1 MESQH
6 VVKSYD
12 EELRRLRNTITEMG
26 GLAESQLATAIDAV
40 VKRDSELAASV
51 VEGDARVDQL
61 QRDSD
66 NLAIRLLAL
75 RQPMARDLR
84 EILAALKIASDLER
98 VADYAANV
106 AKRAIALNQTPPVRP
121 VYALPR
127 MAQLAQL
134 LIKDVIDAYVA
145 RDADRAYA
153 VWMRDA
159 ELDEMYSSL
168 FRELLTYMMED
179 PRNISAC
186 THLLFM
192 AKNIERIG
200 DHATNI
206 AEDLYY
212 LVHGTPLTEACRRS
226 HPPATQ
232 GVECSRER
240 RHCADGPL
248 GRLRDRSPPVNSRAA
263 PTAAG

>member
-1 MESQH
+1 MASSEH
-6 VVKSYD
+6 MARGYD
-12 EELRRLRNTITEMG
+12 DELRRLSNTVAEMG
-26 GLAESQLATAIDAV
+26 GLAESQLGSAIEAV
-40 VKRDSELAASV
+40 IKRDTELAARV
-51 VEGDARVDQL
+51 VELDTKVDQL
-61 QRDSD
+61 ERDLD

-75 RQPMARDLR
+75 RQPVARDLR
-84 EILAALKIASDLER
+84 EIFAALKIGSDLER
-98 VADYAANV
+98 IADYATNV
-106 AKRAIALNQTPPVRP
+106 AKRSIALSQTPPVRP

-127 MAQLAQL
+127 MAHFAQVQ
-134 LIKDVIDAYVA
+134 IKDILDAYVE
-145 RDADRAYA
+145 RDADKAYA
-153 VWMRDA
+153 VWVRDA

-212 LVHGTPLTEACRRS
+212 LVHGTALAEVRPKGDQSSLEIVNPARR
-226 HPPATQ
+226 A
-232 GVECSRER
+232 E
-240 RHCADGPL
+240 
-248 GRLRDRSPPVNSRAA
+248 
-263 PTAAG
+263 